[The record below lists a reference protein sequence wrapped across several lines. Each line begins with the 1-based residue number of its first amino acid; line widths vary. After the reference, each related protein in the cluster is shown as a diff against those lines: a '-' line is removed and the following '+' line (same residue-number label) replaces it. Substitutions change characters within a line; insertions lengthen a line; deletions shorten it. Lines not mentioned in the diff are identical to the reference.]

1 MGLESSAH
9 GWRRDNLN
17 STGITCPEHRRQ
29 MADFAS
35 HSCLVLEDLCGEGR
49 KGGVQIEKRLIGISI
64 SIDVIEAVLW
74 IWS

>member
-1 MGLESSAH
+1 MPG
-9 GWRRDNLN
+9 
-17 STGITCPEHRRQ
+17 TPQ